1 MARVFRYPCQHE
13 RYLRLA
19 DSSWINNTTYCNG
32 QDSVCTSDTIV
43 TIPKL
48 SLSSPGVVRHD
59 YPFTEAPIVPQVR
72 LTRTDVHSD
81 HLIQSGYISGIFC
94 LLVLRLTMYR

>member
-1 MARVFRYPCQHE
+1 ML
-13 RYLRLA
+13 YLDQEKSNHCVA
-19 DSSWINNTTYCNG
+19 GDWINNTTYCNG

-72 LTRTDVHSD
+72 LTRTDAMVHSD
-81 HLIQSGYISGIFC
+81 HFIQLGYVSASFFV
-94 LLVLRLTMYR
+94 LLSLA